1 MGNTSI
7 SKTPDGVL
15 DIIRAVDRGE
25 GILDLEEAC
34 VDVVDAVRATG
45 KAGKVTVEMT
55 FNYDSNT
62 DAMRV
67 GMAVKKS
74 MPQKKRKESLFFITP
89 EGNLT
94 RMDHRQR
101 DMFIEGKEVNN
112 V

>member
-7 SKTPDGVL
+7 SQTPGGVL
-15 DIIRAVDRGE
+15 DVIRAIDKGE
-25 GILDLEEAC
+25 GILDLEENC
-34 VDVVDAVRATG
+34 VEVVDAVRATG
-45 KAGKVTVEMT
+45 KSGKVTVEIT
-55 FNYDSNT
+55 FNYDDKT

-74 MPQKKRKESLFFITP
+74 LPQKKRKESLFFITP

-94 RMDHRQR
+94 RMDHRQPN
-101 DMFIEGKEVNN
+101 MFIEGKDN